1 MKNDILFEREIH
13 HILNK
18 KHNQDKSFN
27 HIFSNSEVYFNL
39 AIALD
44 ILFRYIFIYF

>member
-18 KHNQDKSFN
+18 KHTQDKSFN